1 MALPAADQRF
11 EGRVSDPAFFIS
23 RAELAGMQKM
33 SKETLFKPSRG
44 EVKGDATTRAAREI
58 IDRERA
64 ERDAKT
70 ERLRTARLAKEAADE
85 EAARLAPPPA
95 PRRAAA
101 KSPAKSTTKTAAKA
115 KQSA

>member
-1 MALPAADQRF
+1 
-11 EGRVSDPAFFIS
+11 
-23 RAELAGMQKM
+23 MQKM

-58 IDRERA
+58 IDRERT

-95 PRRAAA
+95 PRRAA
-101 KSPAKSTTKTAAKA
+101 KSPAKSSTKTAAKA